1 MKLTEETI
9 ATRLQNWL
17 TAQGWD
23 CYPEV
28 QLRSGTRVDLVAT
41 RGPIVHAIEVKTTA
55 SLAVLEQAM
64 GHRRMF
70 HLVSVATPYT
80 KSQGF
85 RSVCRA
91 FGIGWIRIHDEVWI
105 PEEPERWRREAQPAR
120 IEIAPILD
128 RSAHAAAR
136 RIRERLS
143 PQHKRFSPGNAS
155 CAYWTP
161 YRATCEQILREVQRE
176 PRGVPLRELVRRI
189 KHHYGSDAT
198 AVSCLRKWIQAGKVP
213 GVVETMD
220 GKRVLVAAAAEV
232 AG

>member
-1 MKLTEETI
+1 MKTTEQSL
-9 ATRLQNWL
+9 ATRLQGWL

-28 QLRSGTRVDLVAT
+28 ELRSGARVDLVAT

-55 SLAVLEQAM
+55 SLAVLEQAIA
-64 GHRRMF
+64 HRGQF
-70 HLVSVATPYT
+70 HLVSVATPHT

-85 RSVCRA
+85 GAVCLA
-91 FGIGWIRIHDEVWI
+91 FGIGWYRINDEGWI
-105 PEEPERWRREAQPAR
+105 SDEPSNWRGGQPAR
-120 IEIAPILD
+120 IEIAPRLD
-128 RSAHAAAR
+128 RSAHDAAKRLRA
-136 RIRERLS
+136 RLS
-143 PQHKRFSPGNAS
+143 PSHKRFAPGNAS

-189 KHHYGSDAT
+189 QHHYGSDAT

-213 GVVETMD
+213 GVIASGTPLMVRAVGSM
-220 GKRVLVAAAAEV
+220 EV
-232 AG
+232 AW